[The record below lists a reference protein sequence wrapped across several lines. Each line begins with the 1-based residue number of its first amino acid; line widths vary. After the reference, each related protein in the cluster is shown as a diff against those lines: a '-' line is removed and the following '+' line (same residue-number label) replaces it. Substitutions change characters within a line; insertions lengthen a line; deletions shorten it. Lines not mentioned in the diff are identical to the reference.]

1 MGVVLEVSMA
11 KRPQRRKGENST
23 TAQGRIVERVVALMH
38 EQPGVT
44 VERNKYLPPVYG
56 KGRKREIDILI
67 TGDLAGYPIQI
78 AIECKDEAEAIG
90 SPKIDAFVGKLKY
103 LGLSS
108 RQSIYVA
115 THGYT
120 TGAIERAEEAGI
132 RLLTLR
138 NLTDADLA
146 HSITGAFQ
154 STIYLLLQVMQ
165 MEVSNEVPPPYTG
178 EALSFFDAD
187 GNLSAM
193 FPDFIWQKWMTNEIP
208 LTLGEHELNLPLPTN
223 LRQMVNGNTVETF
236 GLKTKVRVVGVVVTL
251 EGQTKGYQLNNIVNE
266 TPERIFYD
274 FSFSVPETSVP
285 IITVASE
292 EQLTTLLNRPG
303 SFQVISSRI
312 KLPRINSGPIY
323 WPPSTRVVHLLHKR
337 WQMFQNGEI
346 PELQPLD
353 WKEVEGTDLST
364 VWEPIWEGHPAGKQ
378 QEEASNT

>member
-1 MGVVLEVSMA
+1 MA
-11 KRPQRRKGENST
+11 KQSQGRIGANST
-23 TAQGRIVERVVALMH
+23 TAQGRIVERIVALMH

-44 VERNKYLPPVYG
+44 VERNKFLPPVSG

-67 TGDLAGYPIQI
+67 TGDLAGYPIQV

-90 SPKIDAFVGKLKY
+90 SPKIDAFIGKLHY

-115 THGYT
+115 AHGYT

-146 HSITGAFQ
+146 QSITGAFQ

-165 MEVSNEVPPPYTG
+165 MEVSNEVPPPYSG
-178 EALSFFDAD
+178 EALSFFDAG
-187 GNLSAM
+187 GNLVAM
-193 FPDFIWQKWMTNEIP
+193 IPDFIWQKWMTNEIP
-208 LTLGEHELNLPLPTN
+208 LTLGEHELNLTVSSD

-251 EGQTKGYQLNNIVNE
+251 EGQVKGYQLNNIVNE
-266 TPERIFYD
+266 APERIFYD

-285 IITVASE
+285 ITTVVSE
-292 EQLTTLLNRPG
+292 EQLITLFNRPG
-303 SFQVISSRI
+303 SFQMISGRI
-312 KLPRINSGPIY
+312 KLPRISCGPIY

-337 WQMFQNGEI
+337 WQKSQNEETS
-346 PELQPLD
+346 ELQPLD
-353 WKEVEGTDLST
+353 LAEVEGTDLST
-364 VWEPIWEGHPAGKQ
+364 IWEPIWEGHLAGKQ
-378 QEEASNT
+378 NREASSSQ

>member
-1 MGVVLEVSMA
+1 MA
-11 KRPQRRKGENST
+11 KQSQGRKGANST
-23 TAQGRIVERVVALMH
+23 TAQGRIVERIVALMH

-44 VERNKYLPPVYG
+44 VERNKYLPPVSG

-67 TGDLAGYPIQI
+67 TGDLAGSPIQI
-78 AIECKDEAEAIG
+78 AIECKDEAQAIG
-90 SPKIDAFVGKLKY
+90 SPKIDAFVGKLQY
-103 LGLSS
+103 LGIFS
-108 RQSIYVA
+108 RQSIYVS

-120 TGAIERAEEAGI
+120 TGAIETAEKAGI

-138 NLTDADLA
+138 NLTDAELA
-146 HSITGAFQ
+146 HSIIGAFQ

-187 GNLSAM
+187 GNLSALV
-193 FPDFIWQKWMTNEIP
+193 PDFIWQKWMTNEIP
-208 LTLGEHELNLPLPTN
+208 LILGEHELNLPLPAN
-223 LRQMVNGNTVETF
+223 LRQMVNGKTVETF

-251 EGQTKGYQLNNIVNE
+251 EGQTKGYQLNNFVNE
-266 TPERIFYD
+266 APERIFYD

-285 IITVASE
+285 ITTVVSE
-292 EQLTTLLNRPG
+292 EQLNTLFNRPG
-303 SFQVISSRI
+303 SFQIISNRI
-312 KLPRINSGPIY
+312 KLPRISSGPIY
-323 WPPSTRVVHLLHKR
+323 WPPSERVVRLLHKR

-346 PELQPLD
+346 SELQPLD

-378 QEEASNT
+378 NGEASNSQ